1 MEIII
6 HDYLGGPNVIS
17 RILIGRKQEI
27 REREREDVLTKSR
40 GWRNVKD
47 SL

>member
-6 HDYLGGPNVIS
+6 QDYLGGPNVIS
-17 RILIGRKQEI
+17 RILIRGKQGI
-27 REREREDVLTKSR
+27 REREDVLTKSR
-40 GWRNVKD
+40 SWRDVKD

>member
-6 HDYLGGPNVIS
+6 QDYLGGPNVIS
-17 RILIGRKQEI
+17 RILIRGKQDI
-27 REREREDVLTKSR
+27 REREDVLTKSR
-40 GWRNVKD
+40 GWRDVKD